1 IEALGMDGVGTS
13 IIEGLDPCLQP
24 HHPPFTGMS
33 LNDLRRYMQAHPH
46 LNRTR
51 AANALIGA
59 DPDYPATYFI
69 NAGIDTNALGVSCNF
84 TDICDDADAIALVPT
99 IQGRGNNGI
108 RSLSDSMEQYYLSIV
123 TANRYSVYEHDGLDY
138 SSVDSL
144 YDTTWSRMNGVLE
157 GFYGGL
163 LELAGNSSQEE
174 RQACVRAFANYLF
187 TRSH

>member
-1 IEALGMDGVGTS
+1 MAYALYCYLYTTLTPDHWAGWAGD
-13 IIEGLDPCLQP
+13 LA
-24 HHPPFTGMS
+24 TGM
-33 LNDLRRYMQAHPH
+33 NDLRRYMQAHPH